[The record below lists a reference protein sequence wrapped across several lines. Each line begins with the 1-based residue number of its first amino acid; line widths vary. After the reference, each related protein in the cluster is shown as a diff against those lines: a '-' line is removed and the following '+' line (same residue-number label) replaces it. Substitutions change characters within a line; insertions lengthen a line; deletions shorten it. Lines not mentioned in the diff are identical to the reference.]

1 MHKFAIAAVAAA
13 ALFGTAASAQMTDT
27 RTTVQTPVGTATTT
41 TRTMDRTMTNPA
53 GTTTMQKTTVRTHQT
68 RRTGMH
74 NPMAKKSKRHCKTW
88 WNHGRKLRS
97 CKTMMRKH
105 M

>member
-13 ALFGTAASAQMTDT
+13 ALFGTAASAQMTNT
-27 RTTVQTPVGTATTT
+27 RTTTTTPVGTATTT
-41 TRTMDRTMTNPA
+41 TQTMQHPM
-53 GTTTMQKTTVRTHQT
+53 GKTTMQRTTVRT
-68 RRTGMH
+68 RTTAVTPRH
-74 NPMAKKSKRHCKTW
+74 ANRSWHSNRKHCKTW

-97 CKTMMRKH
+97 CKTRMRKH